1 MPYSA
6 RPTDVPMMPASA
18 SGVSTTRSAPKR
30 SIRPS
35 VARKTPPLRPTSS
48 PSTRTRS
55 SAASATASASLMA
68 STRVRLGMGLLLVA
82 GCLQVRPQLAALGLQ
97 YGRWRAVDVVEHGLG
112 RWRRLGQRGGDD
124 AGHALARLLLQ
135 RLLARAIPLPLALQV
150 RAQADERVALALPD
164 RQLIGWSVA
173 RR

>member
-48 PSTRTRS
+48 PSTSTRS
-55 SAASATASASLMA
+55 SSASATPSASLMA
-68 STRVRLGMGLLLVA
+68 STRVRLGTGLLLLA
-82 GCLQVRPQLAALGLQ
+82 GGLQVRPQLLALGLQ
-97 YGRWRAVDVVEHGLG
+97 HGRRRAVDVVEHGLG
-112 RWRRLGQRGGDD
+112 RRRRLGQRGGDA
-124 AGHALARLLLQ
+124 AGHALAHLLLQ
-135 RLLARAIPLPLALQV
+135 RLLARAVPMPLALQEC
-150 RAQADERVALALPD
+150 AQADDGVALALPGG
-164 RQLIGWSVA
+164 QLVRGSV
-173 RR
+173 

>member
-55 SAASATASASLMA
+55 SSVSATASASLMA
-68 STRVRLGMGLLLVA
+68 STRVRLGMRLLLVA
-82 GCLQVRPQLAALGLQ
+82 GGLQVRPQLAALGLQ
-97 YGRWRAVDVVEHGLG
+97 YGRRRAVDVVEHGLG
-112 RWRRLGQRGGDD
+112 GRSRLGQRGGDG
-124 AGHALARLLLQ
+124 AGHALAHLLLQ
-135 RLLARAIPLPLALQV
+135 RFLARAIPLPLALEV
-150 RAQADERVALALPD
+150 GAQADD
-164 RQLIGWSVA
+164 GI
-173 RR
+173 